1 MLGSCEIRFTYTV
14 EEFLGVLPILIV
26 TDPVEP
32 TVSALESQLHTAFMT
47 DNLP

>member
-14 EEFLGVLPILIV
+14 EEFLGVLPIIILKYKF
-26 TDPVEP
+26 EP
-32 TVSALESQLHTAFMT
+32 TVCALESQLHTAFMT